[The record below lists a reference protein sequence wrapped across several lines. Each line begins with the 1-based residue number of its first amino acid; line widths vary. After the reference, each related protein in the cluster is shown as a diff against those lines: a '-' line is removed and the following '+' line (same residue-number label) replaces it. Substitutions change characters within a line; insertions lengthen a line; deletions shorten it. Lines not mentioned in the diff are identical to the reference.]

1 MSLDPH
7 GPETAT
13 TAARESASSP
23 SEHATYHP
31 STREYVRVGLIL
43 VGLTCLE
50 VWLSY
55 SGLSG
60 ARLVGLLLACTL
72 IKFLMV
78 VGYFMHLK
86 FDNGRFS
93 RVFALGAVGA
103 FTLYVVVLLIFG
115 VWGK

>member
-7 GPETAT
+7 GSDRAT
-13 TAARESASSP
+13 TSVA
-23 SEHATYHP
+23 HAEYHP
-31 STREYVRVGLIL
+31 STREYLRVGLIL
-43 VGLTCLE
+43 FALTCVE
-50 VWLSY
+50 VYLSY
-55 SGLSG
+55 SSLGGWKLIT
-60 ARLVGLLLACTL
+60 LLLSCTV

-115 VWGK
+115 VWGH

>member
-1 MSLDPH
+1 MTLDPH
-7 GPETAT
+7 GPPRTA
-13 TAARESASSP
+13 SP
-23 SEHATYHP
+23 AVIHAEYHP
-31 STREYVRVGLIL
+31 STREYVRVGAIL
-43 VGLTCLE
+43 FVLTCIE

-55 SGLSG
+55 SALEGWKLI
-60 ARLVGLLLACTL
+60 ALLLSCTL
-72 IKFLMV
+72 IKFLLV

-115 VWGK
+115 VWAK

>member
-7 GPETAT
+7 GT
-13 TAARESASSP
+13 R
-23 SEHATYHP
+23 HATPAAAAHTEYHP
-31 STREYVRVGLIL
+31 STREYLRVGLIL
-43 VGLTCLE
+43 FALTCIE

-55 SGLSG
+55 SSIDGWKLI
-60 ARLVGLLLACTL
+60 ALLLSCTL

-93 RVFALGAVGA
+93 RLFALGAVGA
-103 FTLYVVVLLIFG
+103 FTLYVVVLLLFG
-115 VWGK
+115 VWGR